1 MKENCKK
8 EEKKNKQR
16 QKTEGGTEN
25 IVKRSELNDFVVG
38 FLQLICKDSS
48 IFQSNLELLLL

>member
-25 IVKRSELNDFVVG
+25 IVKRSELNDFVVY
-38 FLQLICKDSS
+38 
-48 IFQSNLELLLL
+48 